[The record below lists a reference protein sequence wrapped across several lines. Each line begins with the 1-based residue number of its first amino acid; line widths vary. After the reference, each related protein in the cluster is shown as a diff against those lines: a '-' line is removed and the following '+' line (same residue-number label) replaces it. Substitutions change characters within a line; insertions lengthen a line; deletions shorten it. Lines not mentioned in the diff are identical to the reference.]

1 MDKKKLIG
9 IGIPLAVWA
18 ALLAIPVPQGLA
30 PVAWYYF
37 ALFAAVIVGLIT
49 E

>member
-18 ALLAIPVPQGLA
+18 ALDAQRFLEQQS
-30 PVAWYYF
+30 
-37 ALFAAVIVGLIT
+37 
-49 E
+49 